1 MPAKTRGG
9 KNIKKMRMLISIGIK
24 NLRGKEVGRNRNKMS
39 KSGIKARTK
48 RMRNQKKMG
57 CLKNKRMARVIA
69 KFILKKRCPKV
80 SKVRDKVIQKS
91 ASQVQTGYTRKEV
104 KKMSKILFWIS
115 TKVRKTGKM
124 M

>member
-1 MPAKTRGG
+1 MPAKTRGR

-69 KFILKKRCPKV
+69 KYIFKKRCPRV
-80 SKVRDKVIQKS
+80 SKEIDKVI
-91 ASQVQTGYTRKEV
+91 
-104 KKMSKILFWIS
+104 
-115 TKVRKTGKM
+115 
-124 M
+124 